1 MKNHHFIGLPTEIQ
15 VRKFAAEKKWTDKE
29 KMTLN
34 NYRTH
39 YRILLLL
46 LMTIMSSE
54 LVGAQNVRHI
64 AGTVTDIA
72 GNPVAGA
79 GIVAYGG
86 KGRTYGTSADA
97 DGRFSFDLPDSI
109 GTFKTVMLGYCDE
122 IVRINTESTKYNI
135 IMKERTET
143 VSDVVV
149 TGYVDKKKES
159 YTGALSVIKRDQIEK
174 LTHSN
179 VLNIIQLQA
188 PGFELQDDI
197 QNGSNPN
204 KVPDMV
210 LRGRSS
216 FIEGDQTNVPLFI
229 LDGTEVDITYI
240 FDMPAE
246 DIESISILKDASA
259 TSFYGS
265 KAANG
270 VIVITTRPTQYGKLQ
285 VSYSGNMQVSVPDLS
300 DYRLLNAADKLE
312 YERQAGIYG
321 NFTGSSST
329 DIAWQKVYYEKLDR
343 VNAGVNTDWK
353 RLALRTGLTHLHNV
367 MLSGGSRD
375 FRYNVSGNIN
385 STLGIMDES
394 GRTSS
399 SLRINITYGSLSKLF
414 IQNIA
419 SFSAAR
425 SKDVPYGKFSD
436 YVRLNPYDMPYNAD
450 GSLNTE
456 LSFNTANPLYEKQL
470 SSYIHSSSDSFIDT
484 FKLRWNIVEGFRAEA
499 TLSYTLTKSGG
510 ETFYSPKSQRFNTT
524 ADPKKKGSSDVND
537 GTSNTLSG
545 NAFLVWNKSWGET
558 LAQTSSLSLTGGV
571 NVEATKSDTHSFSA
585 LGILSDKLEH
595 PSMATGY
602 AESHP
607 GGGENRSRML
617 GFYANANYIFGNRY
631 FADLSVRYEGSSKFG
646 TDNRFAPF
654 GSIGL
659 GWNVH
664 KEKFMQGTKISL
676 LKLRSSIG
684 LVGNANFNP
693 YQARLSYKYSSDL
706 YYNGNIGAVPVSM
719 VNPHL
724 KWERSLKR
732 NIGLDFGVFSDKLTG
747 SIDYYHDT
755 TNSLVMDISKPP
767 HIGFSSA
774 KENLGKISNSGVEI
788 SVRGNVLQRKDLNL
802 NLFLNMSHNTNKIL
816 QISDYLKNLN
826 EKNEA
831 SSSSVLPAS
840 FYQEGESMTAL
851 KVMRSAGINPANGR
865 EVFIDKNGNY
875 TYEYS
880 YKDKYVAGDTTPV
893 VNGSFGASFSWKS
906 LDFSMTFA
914 YRLGA
919 TVYNQTLATKVEGGN
934 PRENADRRVFYDRWK
949 QPGDMAKYKN
959 IASREVTPVTDRF
972 VAKEYALD
980 GSSLKVSYTLPQNW
994 ITRIHLRRAM
1004 VSLSTGDL
1012 FNWSSI
1018 RRERGLDYP
1027 FARTFQFSLSLNI

>member
-1 MKNHHFIGLPTEIQ
+1 MDLH
-15 VRKFAAEKKWTDKE
+15 
-29 KMTLN
+29 KMTMN
-34 NYRTH
+34 TRQIRYRT
-39 YRILLLL
+39 LLLFLMAFLSSGL
-46 LMTIMSSE
+46 LR
-54 LVGAQNVRHI
+54 AQDVRHI

-72 GNPVAGA
+72 GVPVAGA
-79 GIVAYGG
+79 GIIAYGD
-86 KGRTYGTSADA
+86 KGRTYGTTADA
-97 DGRFSFDLPDSI
+97 DGKFALDLPSGI
-109 GTFKTVMLGYCDE
+109 ESFKAVMLGYSDE
-122 IVRINTESTKYNI
+122 TVRINAEPTKYDI
-135 IMKERTET
+135 ILKERTET

-159 YTGALSVIKRDQIEK
+159 YTGALTVIKREQIEK

-188 PGFELQDDI
+188 PGFELKDDI

-229 LDGTEVDITYI
+229 LDGTEVDISYI

-246 DIESISILKDASA
+246 DIESISVLKDASA

-270 VIVITTRPTQYGKLQ
+270 VIVITSRPTQSGRLQ
-285 VSYSGNMQVSVPDLS
+285 VSYSGNVQMSVPDLS

-329 DIAWQKVYYEKLDR
+329 DLAWQKIYYEKLDR
-343 VNAGVNTDWK
+343 VNAGVDTDWK
-353 RLALRTGLTHLHNV
+353 RMALRTGLNHLHNV

-385 STLGIMDES
+385 STRGVMDES
-394 GRTSS
+394 GRNSS
-399 SLRINITYGSLSKLF
+399 SLRINLTYGSLSKLF

-419 SFSAAR
+419 SFSAAK
-425 SKDVPYGKFSD
+425 STDVPYGKFSD
-436 YVRLNPYDMPYNAD
+436 YVKLNPYDMPYNAD

-470 SSYIHSSSDSFIDT
+470 SSYIHSSSASFIDT
-484 FKLRWNIVEGFRAEA
+484 FKLRWNIAGGFRAEA

-510 ETFYSPKSQRFNTT
+510 ETYYSPKSQRFNTT
-524 ADPKKKGSSDVND
+524 ADPKKKGSFNVND
-537 GTSNTLSG
+537 GTSNALSG

-558 LAQTSSLSLTGGV
+558 LTRTSSLSLTGGV
-571 NVEATKSDTHSFSA
+571 NVESTKSDTHSFSA
-585 LGILSDKLEH
+585 LGVLSDKLEH

-607 GGGENRSRML
+607 GGGEDQSRML
-617 GFYANANYIFGNRY
+617 GFYANANYIYGNRY

-664 KEKFMQGTKISL
+664 KEKFMQATKISL

-684 LVGNANFNP
+684 FVGNANFDP

-732 NIGLDFGVFSDKLTG
+732 NIGLDFGVFADRLTG
-747 SIDYYHDT
+747 SIDYYYDT

-774 KENLGKISNSGVEI
+774 KENLGKISNSGVEL

-802 NLFLNMSHNTNKIL
+802 NLFLNASHNTNKIL
-816 QISDYLKNLN
+816 QISDYLKNLRK
-826 EKNEA
+826 KNEA

-865 EVFIDKNGNY
+865 EVFIDKDGNY

-994 ITRIHLRRAM
+994 ISRIHLRRAM

>member
-1 MKNHHFIGLPTEIQ
+1 
-15 VRKFAAEKKWTDKE
+15 
-29 KMTLN
+29 MTSDN
-34 NYRTH
+34 CRIY
-39 YRILLLL
+39 YRILLLFMMAFLSSGL
-46 LMTIMSSE
+46 LR
-54 LVGAQNVRHI
+54 AQDVRHI
-64 AGTVTDIA
+64 TGTVTDIA
-72 GNPVAGA
+72 GVPVAGA
-79 GIVAYGG
+79 GIIAYGE
-86 KGRTYGTSADA
+86 KGRTYGTTADA
-97 DGRFSFDLPDSI
+97 EGRFALDLPSGI
-109 GTFKTVMLGYCDE
+109 SSFKAVMLGYSDE
-122 IVRINTESTKYNI
+122 TVRTSTDRTHYDI

-143 VSDVVV
+143 VSDVVI

-159 YTGALSVIKRDQIEK
+159 YTGALTVIKRDQIEK

-188 PGFELQDDI
+188 PGFELKDDI

-229 LDGTEVDITYI
+229 LDGTEVDISYI

-246 DIESISILKDASA
+246 DIESISVLKDASA

-270 VIVITTRPTQYGKLQ
+270 VIVITSRPTQSGRLQ
-285 VSYSGNMQVSVPDLS
+285 VNYTGNVQMSVPDLS

-329 DIAWQKVYYEKLDR
+329 DLAWQKIYYEKLDR
-343 VNAGVNTDWK
+343 VNAGVDTDWK
-353 RLALRTGLTHLHNV
+353 RMALRTGLNHLHNV
-367 MLSGGSRD
+367 MLSGGSQD

-385 STLGIMDES
+385 STRGVMDDS
-394 GRTSS
+394 GRNSS
-399 SLRINITYGSLSKLF
+399 SLRINLTYGSLSKLF

-419 SFSAAR
+419 SFSATK
-425 SKDVPYGKFSD
+425 STDVPYGKFSD
-436 YVRLNPYDMPYNAD
+436 YVRLSPYDRPYNED

-456 LSFNTANPLYEKQL
+456 LSFNTANPLHEKQL
-470 SSYIHSSSDSFIDT
+470 SSYIHSSSTSFIDT
-484 FKLRWNIVEGFRAEA
+484 FRLRWNIAGGFRAEA
-499 TLSYTLTKSGG
+499 TLSYTLTKFGG
-510 ETFYSPKSQRFNTT
+510 ETYYSPKSQRFNTT
-524 ADPKKKGSSDVND
+524 ADPKKKGSFNVND
-537 GTSNTLSG
+537 GTSNALSG
-545 NAFLVWNKSWGET
+545 NAFLVWNRSWGET
-558 LAQTSSLSLTGGV
+558 LTRTSSLSLTGGV

-585 LGILSDKLEH
+585 LGVLSDKLEH

-607 GGGENRSRML
+607 GGGEDQSRML
-617 GFYANANYIFGNRY
+617 GFYANANYIYGNRY

-802 NLFLNMSHNTNKIL
+802 NLFLNASHNTNKIL

-1027 FARTFQFSLSLNI
+1027 FARSFQFSLSLNI

>member
-1 MKNHHFIGLPTEIQ
+1 
-15 VRKFAAEKKWTDKE
+15 
-29 KMTLN
+29 MTSKSHLT
-34 NYRTH
+34 YLKALTI
-39 YRILLLL
+39 ILLALA
-46 LMTIMSSE
+46 SAAAS
-54 LVGAQNVRHI
+54 AQTPRHI
-64 AGTVTDIA
+64 SGTVSDID
-72 GNPVAGA
+72 GVPVAGA
-79 GIVAYGG
+79 GIVAYGE
-86 KGRTYGTSADA
+86 KGRTYGTTADA
-97 DGRFSFDLPDSI
+97 DGKFALDIPSSI
-109 GTFKTVMLGYCDE
+109 ETFKAVMLGYSDE
-122 IVRINTESTKYNI
+122 TVQVNPALTRYDI
-135 IMKERTET
+135 ILRERSET

-159 YTGALSVIKRDQIEK
+159 YTGSLTVIKREQIEK

-188 PGFELQDDI
+188 PGFELKDDI

-229 LDGTEVDITYI
+229 LDGTEVDISYI

-246 DIESISILKDASA
+246 DIESISVLKDASA

-270 VIVITTRPTQYGKLQ
+270 VIVITSRPTQYGRLQ
-285 VSYSGNMQVSVPDLS
+285 VSYSGNVQMSVPDLS

-312 YERQAGIYG
+312 YERLAGIYG

-329 DIAWQKVYYEKLDR
+329 DLAWQKIYYEKLDR
-343 VNAGVNTDWK
+343 VNAGVDTDWK
-353 RLALRTGLTHLHNV
+353 RMALRTGINHLHNV
-367 MLSGGSRD
+367 MLSGGSQD

-385 STLGIMDES
+385 STRGVMDES
-394 GRTSS
+394 ARRSS
-399 SLRINITYGSLSKLF
+399 SLRINLTYGSLSKLF

-419 SFSAAR
+419 SFSG
-425 SKDVPYGKFSD
+425 SSSSDVPYGSFSD
-436 YVRLNPYDMPYNAD
+436 YVKLNPYDRPYNAD

-456 LSFNTANPLYEKQL
+456 LSFTTANPLYEKQL
-470 SSYIHSSSDSFIDT
+470 SSYIHSSSTSFIDT
-484 FKLRWNIVEGFRAEA
+484 FKLRWNIAGGFRAEA

-524 ADPKKKGSSDVND
+524 ADPKKKGSFNVND
-537 GTSNTLSG
+537 GTSNALSG
-545 NAFLVWNKSWGET
+545 NAFLVWNKAWGDTQEK
-558 LAQTSSLSLTGGV
+558 TSSLNLTGGV
-571 NVEATKSDTHSFSA
+571 NVESTKSDTHSFSA
-585 LGILSDKLEH
+585 LGVLSDKLEH

-607 GGGENRSRML
+607 GGGRDQSRML

-646 TDNRFAPF
+646 TDNKFAPF
-654 GSIGL
+654 GSVGL
-659 GWNVH
+659 GWNIH
-664 KEKFMQGTKISL
+664 KEKFLSRSRVSM
-676 LKLRSSIG
+676 LKLRASIG
-684 LVGNANFNP
+684 FVGNANFNP
-693 YQARLSYKYSSDL
+693 YQAKLSYQYSSDL

-732 NIGLDFGVFSDKLTG
+732 NIGLDFGVFSDRLTG
-747 SIDYYHDT
+747 SIDLYYDT
-755 TNSLVMDISKPP
+755 TNSLVMDISKPT

-774 KENLGKISNSGVEI
+774 KENLGKISNSGVEF
-788 SVRGNVLQRKDLNL
+788 SVRGNVLQHRDTNL
-802 NLFLNMSHNTNKIL
+802 NLFLNASHNSNKIL
-816 QISDYLKNLN
+816 EISDYLKNLN
-826 EKNEA
+826 DKNEA

-840 FYQEGESMTAL
+840 FYQEGDSMTAL

-865 EVFIDKNGNY
+865 EVFIDKDGNY

-880 YKDKYVAGDTTPV
+880 YKDKYVAGDTTPL

-906 LDFSMTFA
+906 LDVSLTFA

-919 TVYNQTLATKVEGGN
+919 TVYNQTLASKVEGGN
-934 PRENADRRVFYDRWK
+934 PRENADRRVFSDRWK
-949 QPGDMAKYKN
+949 QPGDMAKYKD

-980 GSSLKVSYTLPQNW
+980 GSSIKVSYTLPQSW
-994 ITRIHLRRAM
+994 ISRVHLRRAM

>member
-1 MKNHHFIGLPTEIQ
+1 
-15 VRKFAAEKKWTDKE
+15 
-29 KMTLN
+29 MTIN
-34 NYRTH
+34 TRQIRHRT
-39 YRILLLL
+39 LLLFLMAFLSSGL
-46 LMTIMSSE
+46 LR
-54 LVGAQNVRHI
+54 AQDVRHI
-64 AGTVTDIA
+64 TGTVTDIA
-72 GNPVAGA
+72 GVPVAGA
-79 GIVAYGG
+79 GIIAYGE
-86 KGRTYGTSADA
+86 KGRTYGTTADA
-97 DGRFSFDLPDSI
+97 EGRFALDLPSSI
-109 GTFKTVMLGYCDE
+109 SSFKAVMLGYSDE
-122 IVRINTESTKYNI
+122 TVRTSADRSRYDI

-159 YTGALSVIKRDQIEK
+159 YTGALTVIKRDQIEK

-188 PGFELQDDI
+188 PGFELKDDI

-246 DIESISILKDASA
+246 DIESISVLKDASA

-270 VIVITTRPTQYGKLQ
+270 VIVITSRPTQSGRLQ
-285 VSYSGNMQVSVPDLS
+285 VNYTGNVQMSVPDLS

-329 DIAWQKVYYEKLDR
+329 DLAWQKIYYEKLDR
-343 VNAGVNTDWK
+343 VNAGVDTDWK
-353 RLALRTGLTHLHNV
+353 RMALRTGLNHLHNV
-367 MLSGGSRD
+367 MLSGGSQD

-385 STLGIMDES
+385 STRGVMDDS
-394 GRTSS
+394 GRNSS
-399 SLRINITYGSLSKLF
+399 SLRINLTYGSLSKLF

-419 SFSAAR
+419 SFSATRAT
-425 SKDVPYGKFSD
+425 DVPYGKFSD
-436 YVRLNPYDMPYNAD
+436 YVRLNPYDRPYNED

-470 SSYIHSSSDSFIDT
+470 SSYIHSSSASFIDT
-484 FKLRWNIVEGFRAEA
+484 FKLRWNIAGGFRAEA
-499 TLSYTLTKSGG
+499 TLSYTLTESGG
-510 ETFYSPKSQRFNTT
+510 ETYYSPKSQRFNTT
-524 ADPKKKGSSDVND
+524 ADPKKKGSFNVND
-537 GTSNTLSG
+537 GTSNALSG
-545 NAFLVWNKSWGET
+545 NAFLVWNRSWGET
-558 LAQTSSLSLTGGV
+558 LTRTSSLSLTGGV

-585 LGILSDKLEH
+585 LGVLSDKLEH

-607 GGGENRSRML
+607 GGGEDQSRML
-617 GFYANANYIFGNRY
+617 GFYANANYIYGNRY

-664 KEKFMQGTKISL
+664 KEKFMQATKISL
-676 LKLRSSIG
+676 FKLRSSIG

-693 YQARLSYKYSSDL
+693 YQARLSYNYSSDL
-706 YYNGNIGAVPVSM
+706 YYNGNMGAVPVSM

-732 NIGLDFGVFSDKLTG
+732 NTGLDFGVFSDKLTG

-774 KENLGKISNSGVEI
+774 KENLGKISNSGVEL

-802 NLFLNMSHNTNKIL
+802 NLFLNASHNTNKIL

-865 EVFIDKNGNY
+865 EVFIDKDGNY

-934 PRENADRRVFYDRWK
+934 PRENADKRVFYDRWK

-959 IASREVTPVTDRF
+959 IASRETTPVTDRF

-980 GSSLKVSYTLPQNW
+980 GSSLKVSYTLPQIW
-994 ITRIHLRRAM
+994 TSRIHLRRAM

>member
-1 MKNHHFIGLPTEIQ
+1 MTEMQ
-15 VRKFAAEKKWTDKE
+15 VGIFAAEKMDLH
-29 KMTLN
+29 KMTIDSCQI
-34 NYRTH
+34 R
-39 YRILLLL
+39 YRIMLLFLMAFLSSGLL
-46 LMTIMSSE
+46 R
-54 LVGAQNVRHI
+54 AQDVRHI
-64 AGTVTDIA
+64 TGTVTDIA
-72 GNPVAGA
+72 GIPVAGA
-79 GIVAYGG
+79 GIIAYGE
-86 KGRTYGTSADA
+86 KGRTYGTTADA
-97 DGRFSFDLPDSI
+97 EGRFALDLPSGI
-109 GTFKTVMLGYCDE
+109 SSFKAVMLGYSDE
-122 IVRINTESTKYNI
+122 TVRTSTDRTSYDI

-159 YTGALSVIKRDQIEK
+159 YTGALTVIKRDQIEK

-188 PGFELQDDI
+188 PGFELKDDI

-229 LDGTEVDITYI
+229 LDGTEVDISYI

-246 DIESISILKDASA
+246 DIESISVLKDASA

-270 VIVITTRPTQYGKLQ
+270 VIVITSRPTQSGRLQ
-285 VSYSGNMQVSVPDLS
+285 VNYTGNVQMSVPDLS

-329 DIAWQKVYYEKLDR
+329 DLAWQKIYYEKLDS
-343 VNAGVNTDWK
+343 VNAGVDTDWK
-353 RLALRTGLTHLHNV
+353 RMALRTGLNHLHNV
-367 MLSGGSRD
+367 MLSGGSQD

-385 STLGIMDES
+385 STRGVMDDS
-394 GRTSS
+394 GRNSS
-399 SLRINITYGSLSKLF
+399 SLRINLTYGSLSKLF

-419 SFSAAR
+419 SFSATK
-425 SKDVPYGKFSD
+425 STDVPYGKFSD
-436 YVRLNPYDMPYNAD
+436 YVRLNPYDRPYNED

-470 SSYIHSSSDSFIDT
+470 SSYIHSSSTSFIDT
-484 FKLRWNIVEGFRAEA
+484 FRLRWNIAGGFRAEA

-510 ETFYSPKSQRFNTT
+510 ETYYSPKSQRFNTT
-524 ADPKKKGSSDVND
+524 ADPKKKGSFNVND
-537 GTSNTLSG
+537 GTSNAMSG

-558 LAQTSSLSLTGGV
+558 LTRTSSLSLTGGV

-585 LGILSDKLEH
+585 LGVLSDKLEH

-607 GGGENRSRML
+607 GGGEDQSRML
-617 GFYANANYIFGNRY
+617 GFYANANYIYGNRY

-802 NLFLNMSHNTNKIL
+802 NIFLNASHNTNKIL

-826 EKNEA
+826 KKNEA

-865 EVFIDKNGNY
+865 EVFIDKDGNY

-1027 FARTFQFSLSLNI
+1027 FARSFQFSLSLNI

>member
-1 MKNHHFIGLPTEIQ
+1 
-15 VRKFAAEKKWTDKE
+15 
-29 KMTLN
+29 MTMN
-34 NYRTH
+34 TRQIRYRT
-39 YRILLLL
+39 LLLFLMAFLSSGL
-46 LMTIMSSE
+46 LR
-54 LVGAQNVRHI
+54 AQDVRHI

-72 GNPVAGA
+72 GVPVAGA
-79 GIVAYGG
+79 GIIAYGD
-86 KGRTYGTSADA
+86 KGRTYGTTADA
-97 DGRFSFDLPDSI
+97 DGKFALDLPSGI
-109 GTFKTVMLGYCDE
+109 ESFKAVMLGYSDE
-122 IVRINTESTKYNI
+122 TVRINAEPTKYDI
-135 IMKERTET
+135 ILKERTET

-159 YTGALSVIKRDQIEK
+159 YTGALTVIKREQIEK

-188 PGFELQDDI
+188 PGFELKDDI

-229 LDGTEVDITYI
+229 LDGTEVDISYI

-246 DIESISILKDASA
+246 DIESISVLKDASA

-270 VIVITTRPTQYGKLQ
+270 VIVITSRPTQSGRLQ
-285 VSYSGNMQVSVPDLS
+285 VSYSGNVQMSVPDLS

-329 DIAWQKVYYEKLDR
+329 DLAWQKIYYEKLDR
-343 VNAGVNTDWK
+343 VNAGVDTDWK
-353 RLALRTGLTHLHNV
+353 RMALRTGLNHLHNV

-385 STLGIMDES
+385 STRGVMDES
-394 GRTSS
+394 GRNSS
-399 SLRINITYGSLSKLF
+399 SLRINLTYGSLSKLF

-419 SFSAAR
+419 SFSAAK
-425 SKDVPYGKFSD
+425 STDVPYGKFSD
-436 YVRLNPYDMPYNAD
+436 YVKLNPYDMPYNAD

-470 SSYIHSSSDSFIDT
+470 SSYIHSSSASFIDT
-484 FKLRWNIVEGFRAEA
+484 FKLRWNIAGGFRAEA

-510 ETFYSPKSQRFNTT
+510 ETYYSPKSQRFNTT
-524 ADPKKKGSSDVND
+524 ADPKKKGSFNVND
-537 GTSNTLSG
+537 GTSNALSG

-558 LAQTSSLSLTGGV
+558 LTRTSSLSLTGGV
-571 NVEATKSDTHSFSA
+571 NVESTKSDTHSFSA
-585 LGILSDKLEH
+585 LGVLSDKLEH

-607 GGGENRSRML
+607 GGGEDQSRML
-617 GFYANANYIFGNRY
+617 GFYANANYIYGNRY

-664 KEKFMQGTKISL
+664 KEKFMQATKISL

-684 LVGNANFNP
+684 FVGNANFDP

-732 NIGLDFGVFSDKLTG
+732 NIGLDFGVFADRLTG
-747 SIDYYHDT
+747 SIDYYYDT

-774 KENLGKISNSGVEI
+774 KENLGKISNSGVEL

-802 NLFLNMSHNTNKIL
+802 NLFLNASHNTNKIL
-816 QISDYLKNLN
+816 QISDYLKNLRK
-826 EKNEA
+826 KNEA

-865 EVFIDKNGNY
+865 EVFIDKDGNY

-994 ITRIHLRRAM
+994 ISRIHLRRAM

>member
-1 MKNHHFIGLPTEIQ
+1 
-15 VRKFAAEKKWTDKE
+15 
-29 KMTLN
+29 MTIN
-34 NYRTH
+34 TRQIRYRT
-39 YRILLLL
+39 LLLFLMAFLSSGL
-46 LMTIMSSE
+46 LR
-54 LVGAQNVRHI
+54 AQDVRHI
-64 AGTVTDIA
+64 TGTVTDIA
-72 GNPVAGA
+72 GVPVAGA
-79 GIVAYGG
+79 GIIAYGD
-86 KGRTYGTSADA
+86 KGRTYGTTADA
-97 DGRFSFDLPDSI
+97 DGKFALDLPPGIES
-109 GTFKTVMLGYCDE
+109 FKAVMLGYSDE
-122 IVRINTESTKYNI
+122 TVRINAEPTKYDI
-135 IMKERTET
+135 ILKERTET

-159 YTGALSVIKRDQIEK
+159 YTGALTVIKREQIEK

-188 PGFELQDDI
+188 PGFELKDDI

-229 LDGTEVDITYI
+229 LDGTEVDISYI

-246 DIESISILKDASA
+246 DIESISVLKDASA

-270 VIVITTRPTQYGKLQ
+270 VIVITSRPTQSGRLQ
-285 VSYSGNMQVSVPDLS
+285 VSYTGNVQMSVPDLS

-329 DIAWQKVYYEKLDR
+329 DLAWQKIYYEKLDR
-343 VNAGVNTDWK
+343 VNAGVDTDWK
-353 RLALRTGLTHLHNV
+353 RMALRTGLNHLHNV

-385 STLGIMDES
+385 STRGVMDES
-394 GRTSS
+394 GRNSS
-399 SLRINITYGSLSKLF
+399 SLRINLTYGSLSKLF

-419 SFSAAR
+419 SFSAAK
-425 SKDVPYGKFSD
+425 STDVPYGKFSD
-436 YVRLNPYDMPYNAD
+436 YVKLNPYDMPYNTD

-470 SSYIHSSSDSFIDT
+470 SSYIHSSSASFIDT
-484 FKLRWNIVEGFRAEA
+484 FKLRWNIAGGFRAEA

-510 ETFYSPKSQRFNTT
+510 ETYYSPESQRFNTT
-524 ADPKKKGSSDVND
+524 VDPKKKGSFNVND
-537 GTSNTLSG
+537 GTSNALSG

-558 LAQTSSLSLTGGV
+558 LTRTSSLSLTGGV
-571 NVEATKSDTHSFSA
+571 NVESTKSDTHSFSA
-585 LGILSDKLEH
+585 LGVLSDKLEH

-607 GGGENRSRML
+607 GGGEDQSRML
-617 GFYANANYIFGNRY
+617 GFYANANYIYGNRY
-631 FADLSVRYEGSSKFG
+631 FADLSIRYEGSSKFG

-659 GWNVH
+659 GWNIH

-732 NIGLDFGVFSDKLTG
+732 NIGLDFGVFSDKVTG

-774 KENLGKISNSGVEI
+774 KENLGKISNSGVEL

-802 NLFLNMSHNTNKIL
+802 NLFLNASHNTNKIL

-972 VAKEYALD
+972 VAREYALD

-1027 FARTFQFSLSLNI
+1027 FARSFQFSLSLNI

>member
-1 MKNHHFIGLPTEIQ
+1 
-15 VRKFAAEKKWTDKE
+15 
-29 KMTLN
+29 MTIDTCQI
-34 NYRTH
+34 R
-39 YRILLLL
+39 YRIMLLFLIAFLSSGLL
-46 LMTIMSSE
+46 R
-54 LVGAQNVRHI
+54 AQDVRHI
-64 AGTVTDIA
+64 TGTVTDIA
-72 GNPVAGA
+72 GVPVAGA
-79 GIVAYGG
+79 GIIAYGE
-86 KGRTYGTSADA
+86 KGRTYGTTSDA
-97 DGRFSFDLPDSI
+97 DGRFALDLPSSI
-109 GTFKTVMLGYCDE
+109 SSFKAVMLGYSDE
-122 IVRINTESTKYNI
+122 TVLTNADLTHYDI
-135 IMKERTET
+135 IMQERTET

-159 YTGALSVIKRDQIEK
+159 YTGALTVIKRDQIER

-188 PGFELQDDI
+188 PGFELKDDI

-229 LDGTEVDITYI
+229 LDGTEVDISYI

-246 DIESISILKDASA
+246 DIESISVLKDASA

-270 VIVITTRPTQYGKLQ
+270 V
-285 VSYSGNMQVSVPDLS
+285 
-300 DYRLLNAADKLE
+300 
-312 YERQAGIYG
+312 
-321 NFTGSSST
+321 
-329 DIAWQKVYYEKLDR
+329 
-343 VNAGVNTDWK
+343 
-353 RLALRTGLTHLHNV
+353 
-367 MLSGGSRD
+367 
-375 FRYNVSGNIN
+375 
-385 STLGIMDES
+385 MDDS
-394 GRTSS
+394 GRNSS
-399 SLRINITYGSLSKLF
+399 SLRINLTYGSLSKLF

-419 SFSAAR
+419 SFSATK
-425 SKDVPYGKFSD
+425 STDVPYGKFSD
-436 YVRLNPYDMPYNAD
+436 YVRLNPYDRPYNED
-450 GSLNTE
+450 GSLNKE

-470 SSYIHSSSDSFIDT
+470 SSYIHSSSTSFIDT
-484 FKLRWNIVEGFRAEA
+484 FRLRWNIAGGFRAEA

-510 ETFYSPKSQRFNTT
+510 ETYYSPKSQKFNTT
-524 ADPKKKGSSDVND
+524 ADPKKKGSFNVND
-537 GTSNTLSG
+537 GTSNALSG

-558 LAQTSSLSLTGGV
+558 LTKTSSISLTGGV

-585 LGILSDKLEH
+585 LGVLSDKLEH

-607 GGGENRSRML
+607 GGGEDRSRML

-631 FADLSVRYEGSSKFG
+631 FADFSIRYEGSSKFG

-654 GSIGL
+654 GSLGF
-659 GWNVH
+659 GWNIH
-664 KEKFMQGTKISL
+664 KEKFIQTTKISL
-676 LKLRSSIG
+676 LKLRASIG
-684 LVGNANFNP
+684 FVGNANFNP
-693 YQARLSYKYSSDL
+693 YQAQLSYRYSSDL

-719 VNPHL
+719 VNPNL

-732 NIGLDFGVFSDKLTG
+732 NIGLDFGVFADRLSG
-747 SIDYYHDT
+747 SIDYYYDT

-767 HIGFSSA
+767 HIGFSNA
-774 KENLGKISNSGVEI
+774 KENLGKISNSGVELSI
-788 SVRGNVLQRKDLNL
+788 RGNVLQRKDLNL
-802 NLFLNMSHNTNKIL
+802 NLFLNASHNTNKIL

-972 VAKEYALD
+972 VAKEYALN

-994 ITRIHLRRAM
+994 ISRIHLRRAM

-1027 FARTFQFSLSLNI
+1027 FARSFQFSLSLNI

>member
-1 MKNHHFIGLPTEIQ
+1 
-15 VRKFAAEKKWTDKE
+15 
-29 KMTLN
+29 MTIN
-34 NYRTH
+34 TRQIRYRT
-39 YRILLLL
+39 LLLFLMSFLSSGL
-46 LMTIMSSE
+46 LR
-54 LVGAQNVRHI
+54 AQDVRHI
-64 AGTVTDIA
+64 TGTVTDIA
-72 GNPVAGA
+72 GVPVAGA
-79 GIVAYGG
+79 GIIAYGE
-86 KGRTYGTSADA
+86 KGRTYGTTADA
-97 DGRFSFDLPDSI
+97 EGRFALDLPSSI
-109 GTFKTVMLGYCDE
+109 SSFKAVMLGYSDE
-122 IVRINTESTKYNI
+122 TVRTSADRTRYNI

-159 YTGALSVIKRDQIEK
+159 YTGALTVIKRDQIEK

-188 PGFELQDDI
+188 TGFELKDDI

-229 LDGTEVDITYI
+229 LDGTEVDISYI

-246 DIESISILKDASA
+246 DIESISVLKDASA

-270 VIVITTRPTQYGKLQ
+270 VIVITSRPTQSGRLQ
-285 VSYSGNMQVSVPDLS
+285 VNYTGNVQMSVPDLS

-329 DIAWQKVYYEKLDR
+329 DLAWQKIYYEKLDR
-343 VNAGVNTDWK
+343 VNAGVDTDWK
-353 RLALRTGLTHLHNV
+353 RMALRTGLNHLHNV
-367 MLSGGSRD
+367 MLSGGSQD

-385 STLGIMDES
+385 STRGVMDDS
-394 GRTSS
+394 GRNSS
-399 SLRINITYGSLSKLF
+399 SLRINLTYGSLSKLF

-419 SFSAAR
+419 SFSAIK
-425 SKDVPYGKFSD
+425 STDVPYGKFSD
-436 YVRLNPYDMPYNAD
+436 YVKLNPYDMPYNAD

-470 SSYIHSSSDSFIDT
+470 SSYIHSSSASFIDT
-484 FKLRWNIVEGFRAEA
+484 FKLRWNIAGGFRAEA

-510 ETFYSPKSQRFNTT
+510 ETYYSPKSQRFNTT
-524 ADPKKKGSSDVND
+524 ADPKKKGSFNVND
-537 GTSNTLSG
+537 GTSNALSG
-545 NAFLVWNKSWGET
+545 NAFLVWNRSWGET
-558 LAQTSSLSLTGGV
+558 LTRTSSLSLTGGV

-585 LGILSDKLEH
+585 LGVLSDKLEH

-607 GGGENRSRML
+607 GGGEDQSRML
-617 GFYANANYIFGNRY
+617 GFYANANYIYGNRY

-664 KEKFMQGTKISL
+664 KEKFMQATKISL

-693 YQARLSYKYSSDL
+693 YQARLSYRYSSDL

-774 KENLGKISNSGVEI
+774 KENLGKISNSGVEL

-802 NLFLNMSHNTNKIL
+802 NLFLNASHNTNKIL

-865 EVFIDKNGNY
+865 EVFIDKDGNY

-959 IASREVTPVTDRF
+959 IASRETTPVTDRF

-994 ITRIHLRRAM
+994 TSRIHLRRAM

>member
-1 MKNHHFIGLPTEIQ
+1 
-15 VRKFAAEKKWTDKE
+15 
-29 KMTLN
+29 MTMN
-34 NYRTH
+34 TRQIRYRT
-39 YRILLLL
+39 LLLFLMAFLSSGL
-46 LMTIMSSE
+46 LR
-54 LVGAQNVRHI
+54 AQDVRHI
-64 AGTVTDIA
+64 TGTVIDIA
-72 GNPVAGA
+72 GVPVAGA
-79 GIVAYGG
+79 GIIAYGE
-86 KGRTYGTSADA
+86 KGRTYGTTADA
-97 DGRFSFDLPDSI
+97 EGRFALDLPSSI
-109 GTFKTVMLGYCDE
+109 SSFKAVMLGYSDE
-122 IVRINTESTKYNI
+122 TVRTSADRTRYNI

-159 YTGALSVIKRDQIEK
+159 YTGALTVIKRDQIEK

-188 PGFELQDDI
+188 PGFELKDDI

-229 LDGTEVDITYI
+229 LDGTEVDISYI

-246 DIESISILKDASA
+246 DIESISVLKDASA

-270 VIVITTRPTQYGKLQ
+270 VIVITSRPTQSGRLQ
-285 VSYSGNMQVSVPDLS
+285 VNYTGNVQMSVPDLS

-312 YERQAGIYG
+312 FERQAGIYG

-329 DIAWQKVYYEKLDR
+329 DLAWQKIYYEKLDR
-343 VNAGVNTDWK
+343 VNAGVDTDWK
-353 RLALRTGLTHLHNV
+353 RMALRTGLNHRHNV
-367 MLSGGSRD
+367 MLSGGSQD

-385 STLGIMDES
+385 STRGVMDNS
-394 GRTSS
+394 GRNSS
-399 SLRINITYGSLSKLF
+399 SLRINLTYGSLSKLF

-419 SFSAAR
+419 SFSSAK
-425 SKDVPYGKFSD
+425 STDVPYGKFSD
-436 YVRLNPYDMPYNAD
+436 YVSLNPYDRPYNED

-470 SSYIHSSSDSFIDT
+470 SSYINSSSTSFIDT
-484 FKLRWNIVEGFRAEA
+484 FRLRWNIAGGFRAEA

-510 ETFYSPKSQRFNTT
+510 ETYYSPKSQRFNTT
-524 ADPKKKGSSDVND
+524 ADPKKKGSFNVND
-537 GTSNTLSG
+537 GTSNALSG

-558 LAQTSSLSLTGGV
+558 LTRTSSLSLTGGV

-585 LGILSDKLEH
+585 LGVLSDKLEH

-607 GGGENRSRML
+607 GGGEDQSRML
-617 GFYANANYIFGNRY
+617 GFYANANYIYGNRY

-664 KEKFMQGTKISL
+664 KEKFMQATKISL

-693 YQARLSYKYSSDL
+693 YQARLSYRYSSDL

-732 NIGLDFGVFSDKLTG
+732 NVGLDFGLFSDKLTG

-802 NLFLNMSHNTNKIL
+802 NLFLNTSHNTNKIL

-865 EVFIDKNGNY
+865 EVFIDKDGNY

-906 LDFSMTFA
+906 LNFSMTFA

-994 ITRIHLRRAM
+994 TSRIHLRRAM

>member
-39 YRILLLL
+39 CRMLLLL

-122 IVRINTESTKYNI
+122 IVRINTGSTKYNI

-321 NFTGSSST
+321 NFTGSS
-329 DIAWQKVYYEKLDR
+329 
-343 VNAGVNTDWK
+343 
-353 RLALRTGLTHLHNV
+353 
-367 MLSGGSRD
+367 
-375 FRYNVSGNIN
+375 
-385 STLGIMDES
+385 
-394 GRTSS
+394 
-399 SLRINITYGSLSKLF
+399 
-414 IQNIA
+414 
-419 SFSAAR
+419 
-425 SKDVPYGKFSD
+425 
-436 YVRLNPYDMPYNAD
+436 
-450 GSLNTE
+450 
-456 LSFNTANPLYEKQL
+456 
-470 SSYIHSSSDSFIDT
+470 
-484 FKLRWNIVEGFRAEA
+484 
-499 TLSYTLTKSGG
+499 
-510 ETFYSPKSQRFNTT
+510 
-524 ADPKKKGSSDVND
+524 
-537 GTSNTLSG
+537 
-545 NAFLVWNKSWGET
+545 
-558 LAQTSSLSLTGGV
+558 
-571 NVEATKSDTHSFSA
+571 
-585 LGILSDKLEH
+585 
-595 PSMATGY
+595 
-602 AESHP
+602 
-607 GGGENRSRML
+607 
-617 GFYANANYIFGNRY
+617 
-631 FADLSVRYEGSSKFG
+631 
-646 TDNRFAPF
+646 
-654 GSIGL
+654 
-659 GWNVH
+659 
-664 KEKFMQGTKISL
+664 
-676 LKLRSSIG
+676 
-684 LVGNANFNP
+684 
-693 YQARLSYKYSSDL
+693 
-706 YYNGNIGAVPVSM
+706 
-719 VNPHL
+719 
-724 KWERSLKR
+724 
-732 NIGLDFGVFSDKLTG
+732 
-747 SIDYYHDT
+747 
-755 TNSLVMDISKPP
+755 
-767 HIGFSSA
+767 
-774 KENLGKISNSGVEI
+774 
-788 SVRGNVLQRKDLNL
+788 
-802 NLFLNMSHNTNKIL
+802 
-816 QISDYLKNLN
+816 
-826 EKNEA
+826 
-831 SSSSVLPAS
+831 
-840 FYQEGESMTAL
+840 
-851 KVMRSAGINPANGR
+851 
-865 EVFIDKNGNY
+865 
-875 TYEYS
+875 
-880 YKDKYVAGDTTPV
+880 
-893 VNGSFGASFSWKS
+893 
-906 LDFSMTFA
+906 
-914 YRLGA
+914 
-919 TVYNQTLATKVEGGN
+919 
-934 PRENADRRVFYDRWK
+934 RR
-949 QPGDMAKYKN
+949 
-959 IASREVTPVTDRF
+959 
-972 VAKEYALD
+972 
-980 GSSLKVSYTLPQNW
+980 
-994 ITRIHLRRAM
+994 H
-1004 VSLSTGDL
+1004 
-1012 FNWSSI
+1012 
-1018 RRERGLDYP
+1018 
-1027 FARTFQFSLSLNI
+1027 

>member
-1 MKNHHFIGLPTEIQ
+1 M
-15 VRKFAAEKKWTDKE
+15 
-29 KMTLN
+29 
-34 NYRTH
+34 
-39 YRILLLL
+39 
-46 LMTIMSSE
+46 
-54 LVGAQNVRHI
+54 
-64 AGTVTDIA
+64 
-72 GNPVAGA
+72 
-79 GIVAYGG
+79 
-86 KGRTYGTSADA
+86 
-97 DGRFSFDLPDSI
+97 
-109 GTFKTVMLGYCDE
+109 
-122 IVRINTESTKYNI
+122 
-135 IMKERTET
+135 
-143 VSDVVV
+143 
-149 TGYVDKKKES
+149 
-159 YTGALSVIKRDQIEK
+159 
-174 LTHSN
+174 
-179 VLNIIQLQA
+179 
-188 PGFELQDDI
+188 
-197 QNGSNPN
+197 
-204 KVPDMV
+204 
-210 LRGRSS
+210 
-216 FIEGDQTNVPLFI
+216 
-229 LDGTEVDITYI
+229 
-240 FDMPAE
+240 
-246 DIESISILKDASA
+246 
-259 TSFYGS
+259 
-265 KAANG
+265 
-270 VIVITTRPTQYGKLQ
+270 
-285 VSYSGNMQVSVPDLS
+285 
-300 DYRLLNAADKLE
+300 
-312 YERQAGIYG
+312 
-321 NFTGSSST
+321 
-329 DIAWQKVYYEKLDR
+329 
-343 VNAGVNTDWK
+343 
-353 RLALRTGLTHLHNV
+353 
-367 MLSGGSRD
+367 
-375 FRYNVSGNIN
+375 
-385 STLGIMDES
+385 
-394 GRTSS
+394 
-399 SLRINITYGSLSKLF
+399 
-414 IQNIA
+414 
-419 SFSAAR
+419 
-425 SKDVPYGKFSD
+425 
-436 YVRLNPYDMPYNAD
+436 
-450 GSLNTE
+450 
-456 LSFNTANPLYEKQL
+456 
-470 SSYIHSSSDSFIDT
+470 
-484 FKLRWNIVEGFRAEA
+484 
-499 TLSYTLTKSGG
+499 
-510 ETFYSPKSQRFNTT
+510 
-524 ADPKKKGSSDVND
+524 
-537 GTSNTLSG
+537 
-545 NAFLVWNKSWGET
+545 
-558 LAQTSSLSLTGGV
+558 
-571 NVEATKSDTHSFSA
+571 EATKSDTHSFSA
-585 LGILSDKLEH
+585 LGVLSDKLEH

-607 GGGENRSRML
+607 GGGEDQSRML
-617 GFYANANYIFGNRY
+617 GFYANANYIYENRY

-659 GWNVH
+659 GWNIH
-664 KEKFMQGTKISL
+664 KEKFMQATKISL

-774 KENLGKISNSGVEI
+774 KENLGKISNSGVEL
-788 SVRGNVLQRKDLNL
+788 SVRGNILQRKDLNL
-802 NLFLNMSHNTNKIL
+802 NLFLNASHNTNKIL

-972 VAKEYALD
+972 VAREYALD

-994 ITRIHLRRAM
+994 ISRIHLRRAM

-1027 FARTFQFSLSLNI
+1027 FARSFQFSLSLNI

>member
-1 MKNHHFIGLPTEIQ
+1 MEVGI
-15 VRKFAAEKKWTDKE
+15 FAAEKME
-29 KMTLN
+29 LHKMTIN
-34 NYRTH
+34 TRQIRYRT
-39 YRILLLL
+39 LLLFLMAFLSSGL
-46 LMTIMSSE
+46 LR
-54 LVGAQNVRHI
+54 AQDVRHI
-64 AGTVTDIA
+64 TGTVTDIA
-72 GNPVAGA
+72 GVPVAGA
-79 GIVAYGG
+79 GIIAYGE
-86 KGRTYGTSADA
+86 KGRNYGTTADA
-97 DGRFSFDLPDSI
+97 EGRFALDLPSSI
-109 GTFKTVMLGYCDE
+109 SSFKAVMLGYSDE
-122 IVRINTESTKYNI
+122 PVRTSADRTSYDI

-159 YTGALSVIKRDQIEK
+159 YTGALTVIKRDQIEK

-188 PGFELQDDI
+188 PGFELKDDI

-229 LDGTEVDITYI
+229 LDGTEVDISYI

-246 DIESISILKDASA
+246 DIESISVLKDASA

-270 VIVITTRPTQYGKLQ
+270 VIVITSRPTQSGRLQ
-285 VSYSGNMQVSVPDLS
+285 VNYTGNVQMSVPDLS
-300 DYRLLNAADKLE
+300 DYRLLNAANKLE

-329 DIAWQKVYYEKLDR
+329 DLAWQKIYYEKLDR
-343 VNAGVNTDWK
+343 VNAGVDTDWK
-353 RLALRTGLTHLHNV
+353 RMALRTGLNHLHNV
-367 MLSGGSRD
+367 MLSGGSQD

-385 STLGIMDES
+385 STRGVMDES
-394 GRTSS
+394 GRSSS
-399 SLRINITYGSLSKLF
+399 SLRINLTYGSLSKLF

-419 SFSAAR
+419 SFSSAK
-425 SKDVPYGKFSD
+425 STDVPYGKFSD
-436 YVRLNPYDMPYNAD
+436 YVKLNPYDMPYNAD

-470 SSYIHSSSDSFIDT
+470 SSYIHSSSASFIDT
-484 FKLRWNIVEGFRAEA
+484 FKLRWNIAGGFRAEA

-510 ETFYSPKSQRFNTT
+510 ETYYSPKSQRFNTT
-524 ADPKKKGSSDVND
+524 ADPKKKGSFNVND
-537 GTSNTLSG
+537 STSNALSG
-545 NAFLVWNKSWGET
+545 NAFLVWNRSWGET
-558 LAQTSSLSLTGGV
+558 LTRTSSLSLTGGV

-585 LGILSDKLEH
+585 LGVLSDKLEH

-607 GGGENRSRML
+607 GGGEDQSRML
-617 GFYANANYIFGNRY
+617 GFYANANYIYGNRY

-664 KEKFMQGTKISL
+664 KEKFMQATKISL

-788 SVRGNVLQRKDLNL
+788 SVRGNVLQRKNLNL
-802 NLFLNMSHNTNKIL
+802 NLFLNASHNTNKIL

-865 EVFIDKNGNY
+865 EVFIDKDGNY

-959 IASREVTPVTDRF
+959 IASRETTPVTDRF

-994 ITRIHLRRAM
+994 TSRIHLRRAM

>member
-1 MKNHHFIGLPTEIQ
+1 
-15 VRKFAAEKKWTDKE
+15 
-29 KMTLN
+29 MTMN
-34 NYRTH
+34 TRQIRYRT
-39 YRILLLL
+39 LLLFLMAFLTSGL
-46 LMTIMSSE
+46 LR
-54 LVGAQNVRHI
+54 AQDVRHI
-64 AGTVTDIA
+64 TGTVTDIA
-72 GNPVAGA
+72 GVPVAGA
-79 GIVAYGG
+79 GIIAYGE
-86 KGRTYGTSADA
+86 KGRTYGTTADA
-97 DGRFSFDLPDSI
+97 EGRFALDLPSSI
-109 GTFKTVMLGYCDE
+109 SSFKAVMLGYSDE
-122 IVRINTESTKYNI
+122 TVRTSADRTSYDI

-159 YTGALSVIKRDQIEK
+159 YTGALTVIKRDQIEK

-188 PGFELQDDI
+188 PGFELKDDI

-229 LDGTEVDITYI
+229 LDGTEVDISYI

-246 DIESISILKDASA
+246 DIESISVLKDASA

-270 VIVITTRPTQYGKLQ
+270 VIVITSRPTQSGRLQ
-285 VSYSGNMQVSVPDLS
+285 VNYTGNVQMSVPDLS

-329 DIAWQKVYYEKLDR
+329 DLAWQKIYYEKLDR
-343 VNAGVNTDWK
+343 VNAGVDTDWK
-353 RLALRTGLTHLHNV
+353 RMALRTGLNHLHNV
-367 MLSGGSRD
+367 MLSGGSQD

-385 STLGIMDES
+385 STRGVMDDS
-394 GRTSS
+394 GRSSS
-399 SLRINITYGSLSKLF
+399 SLRINLTYGSLSKLF

-419 SFSAAR
+419 SFSAAK
-425 SKDVPYGKFSD
+425 STDVPYGKFSD
-436 YVRLNPYDMPYNAD
+436 YVSLNPYDRPYNED

-470 SSYIHSSSDSFIDT
+470 SSYIHSSSASFIDT
-484 FKLRWNIVEGFRAEA
+484 FKLRWNIAGGFRAEA
-499 TLSYTLTKSGG
+499 TMSYTLMKSGG
-510 ETFYSPKSQRFNTT
+510 ETYYSPKSQRFNTT
-524 ADPKKKGSSDVND
+524 ADPRKKGSFNVND
-537 GTSNTLSG
+537 GTSNALSG
-545 NAFLVWNKSWGET
+545 NAFLVWNRSWGET
-558 LAQTSSLSLTGGV
+558 LIRTSSLSLTGGV

-585 LGILSDKLEH
+585 LGVLSDKLEH

-607 GGGENRSRML
+607 GGGEDQSRML
-617 GFYANANYIFGNRY
+617 GFYANANYIYGNRY

-664 KEKFMQGTKISL
+664 KEKFMQATKISL

-732 NIGLDFGVFSDKLTG
+732 NIGLDFGVFADRLTG

-774 KENLGKISNSGVEI
+774 KENLGKISNSGVEL

-802 NLFLNMSHNTNKIL
+802 NLFLNASHNTNKIL

-865 EVFIDKNGNY
+865 EVFIDKDGNY

-959 IASREVTPVTDRF
+959 IASRETTPVTDRF

-994 ITRIHLRRAM
+994 TSRIHLRRAM

>member
-1 MKNHHFIGLPTEIQ
+1 MKNHHFIGLMTEIQ
-15 VRKFAAEKKWTDKE
+15 VCKFAAEKKWTDKE

-46 LMTIMSSE
+46 LMTVMTSE
-54 LVGAQNVRHI
+54 LIGAQNVRHI

-122 IVRINTESTKYNI
+122 IVRINTGSTKYNI

-285 VSYSGNMQVSVPDLS
+285 VSYSGNMQVNVPDLS

-329 DIAWQKVYYEKLDR
+329 DISWQKVYYEKLDR

-353 RLALRTGLTHLHNV
+353 RLALRTGLTHLHNI

-394 GRTSS
+394 GRNSS

-537 GTSNTLSG
+537 GTFNTLSG

-558 LAQTSSLSLTGGV
+558 LTQTSSLSLTGGV

-607 GGGENRSRML
+607 GGGEDRSRML

-631 FADLSVRYEGSSKFG
+631 FADFSIRYEGSSKFG
-646 TDNRFAPF
+646 ADNRFAPF
-654 GSIGL
+654 GSLGF
-659 GWNVH
+659 GWNIH
-664 KEKFMQGTKISL
+664 KEKFIQTTKISL
-676 LKLRSSIG
+676 LKLRASIG
-684 LVGNANFNP
+684 FVGNANFNP
-693 YQARLSYKYSSDL
+693 YQAQLSYRYSSDL

-719 VNPHL
+719 VNPNL

-732 NIGLDFGVFSDKLTG
+732 NIGLDFGVFADRLSG
-747 SIDYYHDT
+747 SIDYYYDT

-767 HIGFSSA
+767 HIGFSNA
-774 KENLGKISNSGVEI
+774 KENLGKISNSGVELSI
-788 SVRGNVLQRKDLNL
+788 RGNVLQHKDLNL
-802 NLFLNMSHNTNKIL
+802 NLFLNASHNTNKIL
-816 QISDYLKNLN
+816 HISDYLKNLN

-865 EVFIDKNGNY
+865 EVFIDKDGNY

-880 YKDKYVAGDTTPV
+880 YKDKYVAGDTSPV
-893 VNGSFGASFSWKS
+893 VNGAFGASFSWKS

-959 IASREVTPVTDRF
+959 IASREFTPVTDRF
-972 VAKEYALD
+972 VAKEYAMD
-980 GSSLKVSYTLPQNW
+980 GSSIKVSYTLPQNW
-994 ITRIHLRRAM
+994 VSRIHLRRAM
-1004 VSLSTGDL
+1004 VSLSTGDI

>member
-1 MKNHHFIGLPTEIQ
+1 
-15 VRKFAAEKKWTDKE
+15 
-29 KMTLN
+29 MTLN

-46 LMTIMSSE
+46 LMTVMSSE

-97 DGRFSFDLPDSI
+97 EGRFSFDLPDSI

-122 IVRINTESTKYNI
+122 IVRINTGSTKYNI

-329 DIAWQKVYYEKLDR
+329 DLAWQKIYYEKLDR
-343 VNAGVNTDWK
+343 VNAGVDTDWK
-353 RLALRTGLTHLHNV
+353 RMALRTGLNHLHNV
-367 MLSGGSRD
+367 MLSGGSQD

-385 STLGIMDES
+385 STRGVMDDS
-394 GRTSS
+394 GRNSS
-399 SLRINITYGSLSKLF
+399 SLRINLTYGSLSKLF

-419 SFSAAR
+419 SFSATK
-425 SKDVPYGKFSD
+425 STDVPYGKFSD
-436 YVRLNPYDMPYNAD
+436 YVRLNPYDRPYNED
-450 GSLNTE
+450 GSLNKE

-470 SSYIHSSSDSFIDT
+470 SSYIHSSSTSFIDT
-484 FKLRWNIVEGFRAEA
+484 FRLRWNIAGGFRAEA

-510 ETFYSPKSQRFNTT
+510 ETYYSPKSQKFNTT
-524 ADPKKKGSSDVND
+524 ADPKKKGSFNVND
-537 GTSNTLSG
+537 GTSNALSG

-558 LAQTSSLSLTGGV
+558 LTRTSSLSLTGGV

-585 LGILSDKLEH
+585 LGVLSDKLEH

-607 GGGENRSRML
+607 GGGEDWSRML
-617 GFYANANYIFGNRY
+617 GFYANANYI
-631 FADLSVRYEGSSKFG
+631 
-646 TDNRFAPF
+646 
-654 GSIGL
+654 
-659 GWNVH
+659 
-664 KEKFMQGTKISL
+664 
-676 LKLRSSIG
+676 
-684 LVGNANFNP
+684 
-693 YQARLSYKYSSDL
+693 
-706 YYNGNIGAVPVSM
+706 
-719 VNPHL
+719 
-724 KWERSLKR
+724 
-732 NIGLDFGVFSDKLTG
+732 
-747 SIDYYHDT
+747 
-755 TNSLVMDISKPP
+755 
-767 HIGFSSA
+767 
-774 KENLGKISNSGVEI
+774 
-788 SVRGNVLQRKDLNL
+788 
-802 NLFLNMSHNTNKIL
+802 
-816 QISDYLKNLN
+816 
-826 EKNEA
+826 
-831 SSSSVLPAS
+831 
-840 FYQEGESMTAL
+840 
-851 KVMRSAGINPANGR
+851 
-865 EVFIDKNGNY
+865 
-875 TYEYS
+875 
-880 YKDKYVAGDTTPV
+880 
-893 VNGSFGASFSWKS
+893 
-906 LDFSMTFA
+906 
-914 YRLGA
+914 
-919 TVYNQTLATKVEGGN
+919 
-934 PRENADRRVFYDRWK
+934 
-949 QPGDMAKYKN
+949 
-959 IASREVTPVTDRF
+959 
-972 VAKEYALD
+972 
-980 GSSLKVSYTLPQNW
+980 
-994 ITRIHLRRAM
+994 
-1004 VSLSTGDL
+1004 
-1012 FNWSSI
+1012 
-1018 RRERGLDYP
+1018 
-1027 FARTFQFSLSLNI
+1027 

>member
-1 MKNHHFIGLPTEIQ
+1 
-15 VRKFAAEKKWTDKE
+15 
-29 KMTLN
+29 MTMN
-34 NYRTH
+34 TRQIRYRT
-39 YRILLLL
+39 LLLFLMAFLSSGL
-46 LMTIMSSE
+46 LR
-54 LVGAQNVRHI
+54 AQDVRHI
-64 AGTVTDIA
+64 TGTVTDIA
-72 GNPVAGA
+72 GVPVAGA
-79 GIVAYGG
+79 GIIAYGE
-86 KGRTYGTSADA
+86 KDRTYGTTADA
-97 DGRFSFDLPDSI
+97 EGRFALDLPSSI
-109 GTFKTVMLGYCDE
+109 SSFKAVMLGYSDE
-122 IVRINTESTKYNI
+122 TVRTSADRTSYNI

-159 YTGALSVIKRDQIEK
+159 YTGALTVIKRDQIEK

-188 PGFELQDDI
+188 PGFELKDDI

-229 LDGTEVDITYI
+229 LDGTEVDISYI

-246 DIESISILKDASA
+246 DIESISVLKDASA

-270 VIVITTRPTQYGKLQ
+270 VIVITSRPTQSGRLQ
-285 VSYSGNMQVSVPDLS
+285 VSYTGNVQMSVPDLS

-329 DIAWQKVYYEKLDR
+329 DLAWQKIYYEKLDR
-343 VNAGVNTDWK
+343 VNAGVDTDWK
-353 RLALRTGLTHLHNV
+353 RMALRTGLNHLHNV

-385 STLGIMDES
+385 STRGVMDES
-394 GRTSS
+394 GRNSS
-399 SLRINITYGSLSKLF
+399 SLRINLTYGSLSKLF

-419 SFSAAR
+419 SFSAAK
-425 SKDVPYGKFSD
+425 STDVPYGKFSD
-436 YVRLNPYDMPYNAD
+436 YVKLNPYDMPYNTD

-470 SSYIHSSSDSFIDT
+470 SSYIHSSSASFIDT
-484 FKLRWNIVEGFRAEA
+484 FKLRWNIARGFRAEA

-510 ETFYSPKSQRFNTT
+510 ETYYSPESQRFNTT
-524 ADPKKKGSSDVND
+524 ADPKKKGSFNVND
-537 GTSNTLSG
+537 GTSNALSG

-558 LAQTSSLSLTGGV
+558 LTRTSSLSLTGGV
-571 NVEATKSDTHSFSA
+571 NVESTKSDTHSFSA
-585 LGILSDKLEH
+585 LGVLSDKLEH

-607 GGGENRSRML
+607 GGGEDQSRML
-617 GFYANANYIFGNRY
+617 GFYANANYIYGNRY
-631 FADLSVRYEGSSKFG
+631 FADLSIRYEGSSKFG

-664 KEKFMQGTKISL
+664 KEKFMQTTTISL

-684 LVGNANFNP
+684 FVGNANFDP

-732 NIGLDFGVFSDKLTG
+732 NIGLDFGVFADRLTG
-747 SIDYYHDT
+747 SIDYYYDT

-774 KENLGKISNSGVEI
+774 KENLGKISNSGVEL
-788 SVRGNVLQRKDLNL
+788 SVRGNVLQHKDLNL
-802 NLFLNMSHNTNKIL
+802 NLFLNASHNTNKIL

-826 EKNEA
+826 KKNEA

-865 EVFIDKNGNY
+865 EVFIDKDGNY

-880 YKDKYVAGDTTPV
+880 YKDKYVAGDTTPL
-893 VNGSFGASFSWKS
+893 VNGSFGASFNWKS

-994 ITRIHLRRAM
+994 ISRIHLRRAM

>member
-15 VRKFAAEKKWTDKE
+15 VLKFAAEKKWTDKE

-39 YRILLLL
+39 YMILLLF

-122 IVRINTESTKYNI
+122 IVRINTGSTKYNI

-329 DIAWQKVYYEKLDR
+329 YIAWQKVYYEKLDR

-524 ADPKKKGSSDVND
+524 ADPKKKGSFNVND

-558 LAQTSSLSLTGGV
+558 LTQTSSLSLTGGV

-631 FADLSVRYEGSSKFG
+631 FADFSIRYEGSSKFG

-654 GSIGL
+654 GSLGF
-659 GWNVH
+659 GWNIH
-664 KEKFMQGTKISL
+664 KEKFIQTTKISL
-676 LKLRSSIG
+676 LKLRASIG
-684 LVGNANFNP
+684 FVGNANFNP
-693 YQARLSYKYSSDL
+693 YQAQLSYRYSSDL

-719 VNPHL
+719 VNPNL

-732 NIGLDFGVFSDKLTG
+732 NIGLDFGVFADRLSG
-747 SIDYYHDT
+747 SIDYYYDT

-767 HIGFSSA
+767 HIGFSNA
-774 KENLGKISNSGVEI
+774 KENLGKISNSGVELSI
-788 SVRGNVLQRKDLNL
+788 RGNVLQRKDLNL
-802 NLFLNMSHNTNKIL
+802 NLFLNASHNTNKIL
-816 QISDYLKNLN
+816 HISDYLKNLN

-980 GSSLKVSYTLPQNW
+980 GSSIKVSYTLPQNW
-994 ITRIHLRRAM
+994 VSRIHLRRAM
-1004 VSLSTGDL
+1004 VSLSTGDI

>member
-1 MKNHHFIGLPTEIQ
+1 MEVGI
-15 VRKFAAEKKWTDKE
+15 FAAEKME
-29 KMTLN
+29 LHKMTIN
-34 NYRTH
+34 TRQIRYRT
-39 YRILLLL
+39 LLLFLMAFLSSGL
-46 LMTIMSSE
+46 LR
-54 LVGAQNVRHI
+54 AQDVRHI
-64 AGTVTDIA
+64 TGTVTDIA
-72 GNPVAGA
+72 GVPVAGA
-79 GIVAYGG
+79 GIIAYGE
-86 KGRTYGTSADA
+86 KGRTYGTTADA
-97 DGRFSFDLPDSI
+97 EGRFALDLPSSI
-109 GTFKTVMLGYCDE
+109 SSFKAVMLGYSDE
-122 IVRINTESTKYNI
+122 TVRTSADRTSYDI

-159 YTGALSVIKRDQIEK
+159 YTGALTVIKRDQIEK

-188 PGFELQDDI
+188 PGFELKDDI

-229 LDGTEVDITYI
+229 LDGTEVDISYI

-246 DIESISILKDASA
+246 DIESISVLKDASA

-270 VIVITTRPTQYGKLQ
+270 VIVITSRPTQSGRLQ
-285 VSYSGNMQVSVPDLS
+285 VNYTGNVQMSVPDLS

-329 DIAWQKVYYEKLDR
+329 DLAWQKIYYEKLDR
-343 VNAGVNTDWK
+343 VNAGVDTDWK
-353 RLALRTGLTHLHNV
+353 RMALRTGLNHLHNV
-367 MLSGGSRD
+367 MLSGGSQD

-385 STLGIMDES
+385 STRGVMDES
-394 GRTSS
+394 GRSSS
-399 SLRINITYGSLSKLF
+399 SLRINLTYGSLSKLF

-419 SFSAAR
+419 SFSAIK
-425 SKDVPYGKFSD
+425 STDVPYGKFSD
-436 YVRLNPYDMPYNAD
+436 YVKLNPYDMPYNAD

-470 SSYIHSSSDSFIDT
+470 SSYIHSSSASFIDT
-484 FKLRWNIVEGFRAEA
+484 FKLRWNIAGGFRAEA

-510 ETFYSPKSQRFNTT
+510 ETYYSPKSQRFNTT
-524 ADPKKKGSSDVND
+524 ADPKKKGSFNVND
-537 GTSNTLSG
+537 GTSNALSG

-558 LAQTSSLSLTGGV
+558 LTRTSSLSLTGGV

-585 LGILSDKLEH
+585 LGVLSDKLEH

-607 GGGENRSRML
+607 GGGEDQSRML
-617 GFYANANYIFGNRY
+617 GFYANANYIYGNRY

-664 KEKFMQGTKISL
+664 KEKFMQATKISL

-732 NIGLDFGVFSDKLTG
+732 NIGLDFGVFADRLTG

-774 KENLGKISNSGVEI
+774 KENLGKISNSGVEL

-802 NLFLNMSHNTNKIL
+802 NLFLNASHNTNKIL

-865 EVFIDKNGNY
+865 EVFIDKDGNY

-994 ITRIHLRRAM
+994 TSRIHLRRAM